1 VFPAPTDGTWQHGTA
16 TRSGRRWVVVAAAI
30 AVLVVVAGAVA
41 LGLRVLSNATS
52 SQTDVASPGTS
63 ASIDELAL
71 GACYRLASEDRTAD
85 SIGGV
90 DVVSCT
96 TPHDGQVY
104 ATVPLD
110 YADYPGDAELSSA
123 ADSGCGAQDAVAL
136 DPAVRTVDTISPA
149 WYGPLEADWADT
161 PHVATCVIESDDP
174 DGLTRS
180 WTTGAK
186 A

>member
-1 VFPAPTDGTWQHGTA
+1 MFPAATDGTWQQGTA
-16 TRSGRRWVVVAAAI
+16 ASSGRRWVVVVAAV

-52 SQTDVASPGTS
+52 STPSVAATGTS
-63 ASIDELAL
+63 ASIDTLAI

-85 SIGGV
+85 SIGDV
-90 DVVSCT
+90 DVVACT

-104 ATVPLD
+104 AKVPLN
-110 YADYPGDAELSSA
+110 YADYPGDAELSTA
-123 ADSGCGAQDAVAL
+123 ADAGCGAQDSVAL
-136 DPAVRTVDTISPA
+136 DQAVRSVDTISPA

-161 PHVATCVIESDDP
+161 PHIAACVVESDDP

>member
-1 VFPAPTDGTWQHGTA
+1 MFPAATDGTWQQGTA
-16 TRSGRRWVVVAAAI
+16 ASSGRRWVVVVAAV

-52 SQTDVASPGTS
+52 STPSVAATGTS
-63 ASIDELAL
+63 ASIDTLAI

-85 SIGGV
+85 SIGDV
-90 DVVSCT
+90 DVVDCT

-104 ATVPLD
+104 AQVPLD
-110 YADYPGDAELSSA
+110 FTDFPGDAQLSSA
-123 ADSGCGAQDAVAL
+123 ADSACSAQDAVVL
-136 DPAVRTVDTISPA
+136 DQGMRGIDTISTT
-149 WYGPLEADWADT
+149 WYAPLEADWADSE
-161 PHVATCVIESDDP
+161 HVATCVVESDDT

-180 WTTGAK
+180 WTVGAS